1 MLRTKMK
8 KRLRRASGAQLGLLA
23 LCLAGCGHPAT
34 EAECEEIVE
43 RVARLELEKRHQD
56 NPTLVD
62 EEIESTKKSVR
73 DSMLKECVGRR
84 LTAKAMEC
92 VRSAKTSKQI
102 VEDCFD

>member
-1 MLRTKMK
+1 MK
-8 KRLRRASGAQLGLLA
+8 KRPRRASGAQLGLLA

-34 EAECEEIVE
+34 EAEC
-43 RVARLELEKRHQD
+43 
-56 NPTLVD
+56 